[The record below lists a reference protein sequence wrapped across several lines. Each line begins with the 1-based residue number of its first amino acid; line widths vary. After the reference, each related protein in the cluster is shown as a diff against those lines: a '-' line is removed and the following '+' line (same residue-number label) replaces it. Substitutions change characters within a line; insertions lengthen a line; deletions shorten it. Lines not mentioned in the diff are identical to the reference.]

1 MLYLNAKINNLQNQE
16 KFFLILFSPKN
27 QLEIEK
33 YRMFCYHN
41 KKIYGNCFVFYFLD
55 IFFKM
60 LGNFLKAFIK
70 KYDFLR
76 KLLESYLKRVYNRII
91 ENAYKRK
98 GIE

>member
-1 MLYLNAKINNLQNQE
+1 
-16 KFFLILFSPKN
+16 
-27 QLEIEK
+27 
-33 YRMFCYHN
+33 MFWYYN
-41 KKIYGNCFVFYFLD
+41 KKKYGNCFVFYFQD

-60 LGNFLKAFIK
+60 LDNFLKTFIK

>member
-1 MLYLNAKINNLQNQE
+1 MQFKID
-16 KFFLILFSPKN
+16 KKRIFW
-27 QLEIEK
+27 
-33 YRMFCYHN
+33 YYN
-41 KKIYGNCFVFYFLD
+41 KKIYGNCFVFYFQD

-76 KLLESYLKRVYNRII
+76 KLLESYLKRVYNRTI

>member
-1 MLYLNAKINNLQNQE
+1 M
-16 KFFLILFSPKN
+16 
-27 QLEIEK
+27 
-33 YRMFCYHN
+33 
-41 KKIYGNCFVFYFLD
+41 FYFLD

-60 LGNFLKAFIK
+60 LGNFLKVFIK

>member
-1 MLYLNAKINNLQNQE
+1 MIKNEYFGI
-16 KFFLILFSPKN
+16 IL
-27 QLEIEK
+27 
-33 YRMFCYHN
+33 
-41 KKIYGNCFVFYFLD
+41 KKIYGNCFVFYFQD

-98 GIE
+98 GIQ

>member
-1 MLYLNAKINNLQNQE
+1 MYIINFTNE
-16 KFFLILFSPKN
+16 
-27 QLEIEK
+27 
-33 YRMFCYHN
+33 YN
-41 KKIYGNCFVFYFLD
+41 KKIYGNCFVFYFRD

-60 LGNFLKAFIK
+60 LGNFLKTFIK

-76 KLLESYLKRVYNRII
+76 KLLESYLKRVYNRIT